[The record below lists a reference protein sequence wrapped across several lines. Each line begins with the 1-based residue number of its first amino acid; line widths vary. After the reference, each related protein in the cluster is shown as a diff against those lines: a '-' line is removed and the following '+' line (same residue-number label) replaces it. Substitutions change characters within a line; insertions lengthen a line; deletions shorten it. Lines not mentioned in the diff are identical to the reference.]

1 MLWFAQIETMLTAEE
16 EERWGQFLSGFRRQ
30 ELERPMSL
38 TRRQE
43 RLQIYALEAG
53 LAWRVTGIPP
63 WRQRWKREKTGRPI
77 CLDQSSGGYSLAHTR
92 GAVFLGML
100 DQPLGVDIEPA
111 DRAISALVIRRCYQS
126 GEQQEIAASQA
137 AGPRQAV
144 RIWTRKE
151 ANAKRDGRGL
161 VRELLYADTAALPL
175 CWMEEERDGYMMT
188 VCTKQPVSERMETI
202 EPRER
207 LALLKKGIYP

>member
-1 MLWFAQIETMLTAEE
+1 MLWFARIEAELTAEE
-16 EERWGQFLSGFRRQ
+16 EKRWEQFLSGFRRR
-30 ELERPMSL
+30 ELERPMSPV
-38 TRRQE
+38 RRQE

-53 LAWRVTGIPP
+53 LAWCVTGIPP
-63 WRQRWKREKTGRPI
+63 WRQRWEREITGRPI

-92 GAVFLGML
+92 GAAFLGML
-100 DQPLGVDIEPA
+100 DQPLGVDIESA
-111 DRAISALVIRRCYQS
+111 DRTIPALVIRHGYSS

-137 AGPRQAV
+137 AGPQQAV

-161 VRELLYADTAALPL
+161 VRELLYADTTNLPF

-188 VCTKQPVSERMETI
+188 VCTKRPVSERMETI
-202 EPRER
+202 ESKEQ
-207 LALLKKGIYP
+207 LALFEKGI